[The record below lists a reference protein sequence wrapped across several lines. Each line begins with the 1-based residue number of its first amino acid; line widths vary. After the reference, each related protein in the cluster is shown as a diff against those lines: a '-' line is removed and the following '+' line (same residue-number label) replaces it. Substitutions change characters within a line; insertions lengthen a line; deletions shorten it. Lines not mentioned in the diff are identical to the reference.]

1 MKQTATLLIALL
13 FLASCKKEDTVWD
26 SDWSA
31 PLINDTLSLDH
42 LVNDSTISESGG
54 YYVLDLT
61 RTLFDLN
68 VSDFVSIPDTTIE
81 EIYSFNAN
89 LPLSPGFSFVNN
101 QEEHDLDMKGIELK
115 FVILKAGQIDIR
127 LENPLPTITHFTVTL
142 PGVKKDG
149 VTLTRLFSAPPGT
162 TTVPGITEETVDLA
176 GYELDL
182 TGTTGGS
189 SNKLRSVIAVSTD
202 INGPSVTITPADI
215 TRVKATFHNV
225 QLHYARGYFGDQI
238 VSDTSEVFL
247 EIMNSIASGMID
259 LPNTSITF
267 EIVNGI
273 KVSAEGTLLMAS
285 NTNAQGNTVNLTGGQ
300 IGTSFNINPATGNF
314 ANLTPSVKSINFNS
328 SNSNIEQF
336 IENLGANQQLGY
348 QMQLNPWGNV
358 SGGYDELFQTSRL
371 TIRMKAQM
379 PLNIGMYD
387 LTLRDTFD
395 IDLKQQDPDKTHVK
409 SGELILKASNAF
421 PISGSVKL
429 HLLAENGAWITTV
442 LGSSDLRSS
451 VYGSFKP
458 EHNLYVCDS
467 EIHFVIPETLLDV
480 IGDVKKIVVE
490 TSFNSPNATTN
501 LNEQVSIPY
510 GAFLGVKLK
519 SKFITE
525 NRF

>member
-1 MKQTATLLIALL
+1 MKQTATLIFALL
-13 FLASCKKEDTVWD
+13 FLAACKKEDTVWD
-26 SDWSA
+26 TDWSA
-31 PLINDTLSLDH
+31 PLINDTLSLKH
-42 LVNDSTISESGG
+42 LVNDSTLANDGG
-54 YYVLDLT
+54 YYTLDLT

-81 EIYSFNAN
+81 QSYSFNAN

-115 FVILKAGQIDIR
+115 FVILKGGEIDIR

-149 VTLTRLFSAPPGT
+149 ITLTRQFTAPPGST
-162 TTVPGITEETVDLA
+162 SNPGISEESVDLS

-182 TGTTGGS
+182 TGATGGS
-189 SNKLRSVIAVSTD
+189 ANKLRSLVAVSTD
-202 INGPSVTITPADI
+202 INGPSVTITPADV
-215 TRVKATFHNV
+215 TRVKATFHDV
-225 QLHYARGYFGDQI
+225 QLHYARGYFGNDI

-247 EIMNSIASGMID
+247 EIMNSITSGMID

-273 KVSAEGTLLMAS
+273 KVSAEGTLLTAE

-300 IGTSFNINPATGNF
+300 MGTSFNINPATGNS
-314 ANLTPSVKSINFNS
+314 NTLTPSVKSITFNS
-328 SNSNIEQF
+328 ANSNIEQF
-336 IENLGANQQLGY
+336 VENLGANQKLGY
-348 QMQLNPWGNV
+348 QMQLNPWGNI
-358 SGGYDELFQTSRL
+358 SGGYDELFPNSRL

-395 IDLKQQDPDKTHVK
+395 ITLNQDPEKTHVK
-409 SGELILKASNAF
+409 SGELILKASNGF

-429 HLLAENGAWITTV
+429 HMLAENGGWITTII
-442 LGSSDLRSS
+442 GSSELRSS

-458 EHNLYVCDS
+458 EHNMNVCDS
-467 EIHFVIPETLLDV
+467 EIHFVIPESLVDV
-480 IGDVKKIVVE
+480 IDNVKKIVVE
-490 TSFNSPNATTN
+490 TSFNTPNSSTN

-519 SKFITE
+519 AKLVTE